1 MHPWSFPEKNRRSP
15 ECFLKSVQT
24 PTPTVTSFPPGF
36 NGLTMKGDPGG
47 RSGVPPHPTVLY
59 LAVSE
64 GDAELARILLAYR
77 ANPDIGGGSDTRIG
91 KLIHSEL
98 PQAGP
103 NATPLQVACAARQ
116 VNIVQLLLENDAD
129 ANIEGESRPRHLQ
142 LSNLWQ
148 AGPDGTALQLAGPMG
163 LVEIVKLILE
173 SNADPNIKSET
184 PQLFF
189 EVKTN
194 LVSPRRPAWDRT
206 PSSLM

>member
-1 MHPWSFPEKNRRSP
+1 
-15 ECFLKSVQT
+15 
-24 PTPTVTSFPPGF
+24 
-36 NGLTMKGDPGG
+36 
-47 RSGVPPHPTVLY
+47 
-59 LAVSE
+59 
-64 GDAELARILLAYR
+64 
-77 ANPDIGGGSDTRIG
+77 
-91 KLIHSEL
+91 
-98 PQAGP
+98 
-103 NATPLQVACAARQ
+103 

-189 EVKTN
+189 ELKTN
-194 LVSPRRPAWDRT
+194 LVSPRRPAWDRN